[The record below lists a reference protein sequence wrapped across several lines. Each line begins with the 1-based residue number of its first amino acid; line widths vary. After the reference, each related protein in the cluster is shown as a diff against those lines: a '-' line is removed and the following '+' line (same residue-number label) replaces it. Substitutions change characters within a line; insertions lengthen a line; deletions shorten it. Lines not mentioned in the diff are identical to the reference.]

1 MPLTEWEALAR
12 VGLAG
17 VLGAVVG
24 LDRELKA
31 KPAGVRTHML
41 VAMGAALFMSGGLLV
56 YARAGGAAAGLRLDA
71 VIGSIVTGVG
81 FLGGGIILHVK
92 ERVGGVTTA
101 AGVWV
106 TAALGML
113 AGAGFFYLA
122 AGGALLAAFVIA
134 LLLRLEDRLEGR
146 PPGEVDVH
154 RLRN

>member
-1 MPLTEWEALAR
+1 MTEWEALLR
-12 VGLAG
+12 VGAAALA
-17 VLGAVVG
+17 GAVVG

-41 VAMGAALFMSGGLLV
+41 VSIGAALFMTGGLLV
-56 YARAGGAAAGLRLDA
+56 YERGGGSASGLRLDA

-81 FLGGGIILHVK
+81 FLGGGLILHVK

-113 AGAGFFYLA
+113 CGAGLFVLA
-122 AGGALLAAFVIA
+122 AGGAVLAAFVIG
-134 LLLRLEDRLEGR
+134 LLLRLEERWESKR
-146 PPGEVDVH
+146 PNEVDLH
-154 RLRN
+154 RLRP